1 MAYSGEID
9 RKTGE
14 RTPYYQLIFKSFC
27 QFREV
32 EYEIIQEKNQLKIKF
47 IKYQFIIKNNVFK
60 SNYNMHNSYTIL
72 PLFLY
77 IVNDLLEKNII
88 EYIEIKDKYITILD
102 REYCKDFIIEQGIN
116 VNKQDEVYILSKS

>member
-1 MAYSGEID
+1 MAYTTFIND
-9 RKTGE
+9 T
-14 RTPYYQLIFKSFC
+14 TMAPYKVIFKSFC